1 MIYWCSSLVNLEKVF
16 DLGSI
21 LLNGRMVLLTGFVN
35 CYAFWIYMFAS
46 I

>member
-1 MIYWCSSLVNLEKVF
+1 MIYCCSSLVNLEKVF

-35 CYAFWIYMFAS
+35 C
-46 I
+46 